1 MRIDFDN
8 LPSTIPDYSGFEQ
21 YIQFYTCFLQQTPL
35 IAKATCSSPHW
46 LSLCFCCDD
55 WFWFGLLRVT
65 AEAATARYSFLL
77 TLFLW

>member
-21 YIQFYTCFLQQTPL
+21 YIQFYTCFLQQTSL

-55 WFWFGLLRVT
+55 WFWFVRVT
-65 AEAATARYSFLL
+65 AEAATARYSFPLA
-77 TLFLW
+77 LFLW